1 MKKFFIIPAL
11 IFSAGVAAWFI
22 FKEPVFKATNGYL
35 VNLDNKG
42 VIIDGYDPIS
52 YFTGNGPVK
61 GKPEFTAN
69 YQGAVY
75 WFENAAHAEEF
86 KLSPEKYAPQYGGFC
101 GYGVSIGKL
110 RPVDPTIYQIEDGRL
125 ILQHTQEAFK
135 LFNKDLEANTK
146 KADQNWPGLVAKHVD
161 KPVEYDQPA
170 SAKR

>member
-61 GKPEFTAN
+61 GKPESSCMLFSSKQAHSVRFPFT
-69 YQGAVY
+69 
-75 WFENAAHAEEF
+75 
-86 KLSPEKYAPQYGGFC
+86 
-101 GYGVSIGKL
+101 
-110 RPVDPTIYQIEDGRL
+110 
-125 ILQHTQEAFK
+125 
-135 LFNKDLEANTK
+135 
-146 KADQNWPGLVAKHVD
+146 
-161 KPVEYDQPA
+161 
-170 SAKR
+170 